1 MGSTE
6 REAEVA
12 RADFPDGFVFG
23 VATSAHQIEG
33 ARREGGK
40 GDNIWDVFTEDKERV
55 LDRSN
60 ADVAVDHY
68 HRYKEDIDL
77 MASLGFGAYRF
88 SISWARIFP
97 DGLGEKINEQ
107 GVAFYNDLINYMI
120 AKGIEPYATL
130 YHWDLPNNLQ
140 KTLGGWLSDKIVDYF
155 ALYAEA
161 CFANFGDRVKR
172 WITINEPLQTAV
184 NGYGI
189 GVFAPGG
196 CEGETARCY
205 LAAHHQILAHAA
217 AVDVYRRKFK
227 AAQGGEIGLVVDCEW
242 AEPFSEKVEDQIA
255 AQRRIDFQLGWYLD
269 PIYFGD
275 YPESMRQRLGSDLPT
290 FSEKDKEF
298 IRNKIDFVGLNHYTS
313 RLIAHHQNPEDIYF
327 YQVQQVERIEKWN
340 SGEKIGERA
349 ASEWLFIV
357 PWGLRKLLNYIVKK
371 YNNPAIYVTENGM
384 DEEDDQSATLEQV
397 LNDTTRVGYFKG
409 YLGSVAQAIKDGA
422 DVRGYFAWSFLDNFE
437 WAMGYTKRFGI
448 VYVDYKNGLS
458 RYPKAS
464 ALWFSR
470 FLKGDAAEN
479 KSDTN

>member
-1 MGSTE
+1 MGSTG
-6 REAEVA
+6 REAEIA

-40 GDNIWDVFTEDKERV
+40 GDNIWDVFTENKERV
-55 LDRSN
+55 LDGSN

-68 HRYKEDIDL
+68 HRYKEDIEL

-97 DGLGEKINEQ
+97 DGLGEKINEH

-120 AKGIEPYATL
+120 SKGIEPYATL

-140 KTLGGWLSDKIVDYF
+140 KTIGGWLSDKIVDYF

-172 WITINEPLQTAV
+172 WITLNEPLQTAV

-227 AAQGGEIGLVVDCEW
+227 AAQGGEVGLVVDCEW
-242 AEPFSEKVEDQIA
+242 AEPFSDKTEDQIA

-298 IRNKIDFVGLNHYTS
+298 IMNKIDFVGLNHYTS

-327 YQVQQVERIEKWN
+327 YQVQQVERIEKYD

-357 PWGLRKLLNYIVKK
+357 PWGLRKLLNYIAKK
-371 YNNPAIYVTENGM
+371 YNNPAIYITENGM

-397 LNDTTRVGYFKG
+397 LNDKTRIGYFKG
-409 YLGSVAQAIKDGA
+409 YLASVAQAIKDGV
-422 DVRGYFAWSFLDNFE
+422 DIRGYFAWSFLDNFE

-458 RYPKAS
+458 RHPKAS
-464 ALWFSR
+464 AMWFSR

-479 KSDTN
+479 KADTN

>member
-1 MGSTE
+1 MGSTG

-23 VATSAHQIEG
+23 VATSAYQIEG

-60 ADVAVDHY
+60 GDIAVDHY
-68 HRYKEDIDL
+68 HRYREDIEL
-77 MASLGFGAYRF
+77 MASLGFRAYRF

-97 DGLGEKINEQ
+97 DGLGGKVNEQ
-107 GVAFYNDLINYMI
+107 GVAFYNNLIN
-120 AKGIEPYATL
+120 
-130 YHWDLPNNLQ
+130 
-140 KTLGGWLSDKIVDYF
+140 F
-155 ALYAEA
+155 
-161 CFANFGDRVKR
+161 
-172 WITINEPLQTAV
+172 
-184 NGYGI
+184 
-189 GVFAPGG
+189 
-196 CEGETARCY
+196 
-205 LAAHHQILAHAA
+205 
-217 AVDVYRRKFK
+217 
-227 AAQGGEIGLVVDCEW
+227 
-242 AEPFSEKVEDQIA
+242 QIA

-275 YPESMRQRLGSDLPT
+275 YPESMRERVGNDLPT

-313 RLIAHHQNPEDIYF
+313 RLIAHHQNPGDIYF

-340 SGEKIGERA
+340 TGQKIGERA

-357 PWGLRKLLNYIVKK
+357 PWGLHKLLNYIAKK
-371 YNNPAIYVTENGM
+371 YDNPPIYITENGM
-384 DEEDDQSATLEQV
+384 DEEDDQSATLEQA

-409 YLGSVAQAIKDGA
+409 YLASVAQAIKDGV

-448 VYVDYKNGLS
+448 VYVDYKNGLA
-458 RYPKAS
+458 RHPKAS
-464 ALWFSR
+464 ALWFSH
-470 FLKGDAAEN
+470 FLKGEAAEN
-479 KSDTN
+479 KADTN